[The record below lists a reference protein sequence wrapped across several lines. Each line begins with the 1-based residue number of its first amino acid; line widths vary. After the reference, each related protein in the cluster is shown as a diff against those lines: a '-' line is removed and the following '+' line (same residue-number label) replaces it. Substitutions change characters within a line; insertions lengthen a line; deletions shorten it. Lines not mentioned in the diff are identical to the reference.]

1 MDAAVSTGCSG
12 FGAVARDH
20 DGFVLGG
27 CYKFVVKSLDVIW
40 AELEALNEGLKLV
53 GRLKVAQLILESD
66 SAMLVNKVKKRMQ
79 DVTILGQ
86 RIKQDCKAFNKFDSV
101 QINWIK
107 RNSNNVAD
115 SLCNLAIKN
124 RSDLYFNMDY
134 PLDIHNIIIHDAIK

>member
-20 DGFVLGG
+20 DGVVLGG

-86 RIKQDCKAFNKFDSV
+86 RIKQDCKAFNKCDGTT
-101 QINWIK
+101 
-107 RNSNNVAD
+107 
-115 SLCNLAIKN
+115 
-124 RSDLYFNMDY
+124 
-134 PLDIHNIIIHDAIK
+134 IHDGSSGDSGNNDDISVVGGWSCVS